1 MPYDL
6 ASQAGDSQSYP
17 GESATSLWACAGN
30 VPHPYWNS
38 ALLADKIN
46 LFPSES
52 LQKRVEP
59 GTLEERGMLGG
70 SGFGVRS
77 RLVSQIHKS

>member
-17 GESATSLWACAGN
+17 GESATSLRACAGN
-30 VPHPYWNS
+30 VPHPYWNL

-52 LQKRVEP
+52 L
-59 GTLEERGMLGG
+59 
-70 SGFGVRS
+70 
-77 RLVSQIHKS
+77 